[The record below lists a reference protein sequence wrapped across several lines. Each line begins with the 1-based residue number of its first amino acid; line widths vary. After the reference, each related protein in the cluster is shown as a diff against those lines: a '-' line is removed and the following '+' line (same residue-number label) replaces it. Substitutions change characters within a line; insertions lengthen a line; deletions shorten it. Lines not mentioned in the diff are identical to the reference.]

1 MLPPGSGIASPEAS
15 CSSELSVNK
24 WQGLSHN
31 INSVQAKLVTNG
43 ICRMSLR
50 CLDRYSIA
58 ARRRSVSIG
67 CSHSVLSEVGRC
79 RTLRLHNHNNS
90 VTEHYFQHYFLPQK
104 AVILRIKAS
113 APFSKSQSRVANF
126 RSTRSSLTDNIPSSL
141 LKEKESC

>member
-43 ICRMSLR
+43 ICRR
-50 CLDRYSIA
+50 RWKCLDRCSIA
-58 ARRRSVSIG
+58 ARRRSVLIG
-67 CSHSVLSEVGRC
+67 CSHSVSTEVGRC
-79 RTLRLHNHNNS
+79 RMLRLHNHNNS
-90 VTEHYFQHYFLPQK
+90 VTEHYFQHHFRLK
-104 AVILRIKAS
+104 NLSSEIKAS
-113 APFSKSQSRVANF
+113 TPFSKSQSRVANF

-141 LKEKESC
+141 LKEKESW